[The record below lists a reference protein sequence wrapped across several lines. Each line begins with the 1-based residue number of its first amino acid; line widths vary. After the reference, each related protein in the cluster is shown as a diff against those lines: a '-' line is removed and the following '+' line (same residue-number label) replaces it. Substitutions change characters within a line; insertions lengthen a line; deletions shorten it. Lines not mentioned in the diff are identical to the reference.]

1 MADSIDWATLP
12 TGLHRQRCQPAGH
25 QACMFEVLSI
35 KAGQA
40 DPAQFDRAST
50 RMTVTITIIYTTSQP
65 CFFILM
71 SDYAFMRI
79 WNSKATYIS
88 ILIIE

>member
-1 MADSIDWATLP
+1 
-12 TGLHRQRCQPAGH
+12 
-25 QACMFEVLSI
+25 MFEVLSI

-71 SDYAFMRI
+71 SDEDAVSAGPSPPLDVTAVQTL
-79 WNSKATYIS
+79 NPN
-88 ILIIE
+88 